1 MLIATSFL
9 IGYVEEGASLILD
22 LENLAI
28 FVAAF
33 VGLVAVTLSYEG
45 VEGLIES
52 KVYNQKVEFRWAPQ
66 AIFFALI
73 STLAFIYFNMPIGL
87 FLALL
92 QLVIYSQKEK
102 KLSYHL
108 KFIPQLF

>member
-1 MLIATSFL
+1 MIIALFYWVLLLQEWFNKILTSKRIKLFSSGNQFSKQGRIKNTFLIFFVLIATSFL

-45 VEGLIES
+45 VEGLS
-52 KVYNQKVEFRWAPQ
+52 
-66 AIFFALI
+66 LI
-73 STLAFIYFNMPIGL
+73 HISEPTRQP
-87 FLALL
+87 
-92 QLVIYSQKEK
+92 
-102 KLSYHL
+102 
-108 KFIPQLF
+108 